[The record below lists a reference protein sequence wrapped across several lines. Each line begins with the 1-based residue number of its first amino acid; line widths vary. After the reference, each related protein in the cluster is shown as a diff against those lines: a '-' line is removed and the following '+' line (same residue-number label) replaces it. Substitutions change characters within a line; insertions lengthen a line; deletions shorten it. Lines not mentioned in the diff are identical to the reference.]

1 MATIKVASTDDW
13 KDDAFERLRAGRL
26 VAFPTETVYGLGAH
40 AKDEAAVRRIFEYKG
55 RPLDDPVIVHVHS
68 VAAARALVDLSDDES
83 VVFEALAS
91 SCWPGPLTIVS
102 TAQPDVPLVVRADG
116 PTVGVRVP
124 SNSTARALLE
134 HTNVPIAAPSANTFG
149 HVSPTTADHVFADL
163 GSHDILIIDD
173 GPCDVGVEST
183 VARVHNR
190 AVTVLRRGGT
200 SVEALK
206 AAVETCPWAVEV
218 SVKVGVG
225 PSSLAPGQHLKHYA
239 PGNAP
244 AFVVRSE
251 AEVEI
256 VAESVAVPLGE
267 CGVLDIGGNLAGL
280 RGRVR
285 HYHDLTAEGDTTV
298 AARGIYAGL
307 RGLEAHALSA
317 ILLPDVS
324 GLASS
329 LHGPDS
335 KSLDDK
341 LFRASQGRYAMIRS
355 GSAITD
361 VQ

>member
-1 MATIKVASTDDW
+1 MMPLSGV
-13 KDDAFERLRAGRL
+13 F
-26 VAFPTETVYGLGAH
+26 VPPTETVYGLGVH

-134 HTNVPIAAPSANTFG
+134 HTNLPIAAPSANTFG

-163 GSHDILIIDD
+163 GRHDVLIIDD

-218 SVKVGVG
+218 SVK
-225 PSSLAPGQHLKHYA
+225 HYA

-256 VAESVAVPLGE
+256 VAESVAGTSPDSTAESGY
-267 CGVLDIGGNLAGL
+267 
-280 RGRVR
+280 
-285 HYHDLTAEGDTTV
+285 YHDLTAEGDTTV

-324 GLASS
+324 GLVSS

-341 LFRASQGRYAMIRS
+341 LFRASQGRYAMIRD